1 MSHQVTA
8 HINRSAVLE
17 SVDRKPKIQKNMVNN
32 TISKALQE
40 VNNLGSKTKTV
51 LY

>member
-17 SVDRKPKIQKNMVNN
+17 SVDRKPKNMVNN
-32 TISKALQE
+32 TISKE
-40 VNNLGSKTKTV
+40 
-51 LY
+51 LYKRLIN